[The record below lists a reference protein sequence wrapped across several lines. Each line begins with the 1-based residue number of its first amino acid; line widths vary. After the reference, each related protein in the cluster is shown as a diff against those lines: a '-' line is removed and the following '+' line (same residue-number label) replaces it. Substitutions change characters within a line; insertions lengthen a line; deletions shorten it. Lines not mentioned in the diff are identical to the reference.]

1 MIRAVDNGR
10 GAASHGNG
18 TDGTASHGTASHAGN
33 GHGEAAGGRR
43 IRVRVLRQDV
53 AAGESYWERF
63 EVPYEPNMN
72 VISVLQRIAAGA
84 RSLDGRRVA
93 PVAWD
98 CCCLEEVCGSCTML
112 INGRT
117 RMACSALVDRLL
129 ADEGGEIELRPM
141 SKFPVVRDLVVDR
154 RRLFRSLEKVKAWV
168 PVDDSYDH
176 GPGPRISPEAQEDMY
191 PLSECI
197 SCGCCLEACPQYTKV
212 EPVRRDGESVEDFER
227 RRKAAFDSAFIG
239 AHAISQAMLFNSN
252 PTGSMI
258 ADERLEALTS
268 AGGIQMCGNA
278 QNCVAVCP
286 KRIPLTRSIARA
298 GRAATVWAIKKI
310 FDR

>member
-1 MIRAVDNGR
+1 MIAPNHAADSAPAADEGR
-10 GAASHGNG
+10 
-18 TDGTASHGTASHAGN
+18 
-33 GHGEAAGGRR
+33 E
-43 IRVRVLRQDV
+43 IRVRILRQD
-53 AAGESYWERF
+53 APGQESYWERHA
-63 EVPYEPNMN
+63 VPYEPNMN

-84 RSLDGRRVA
+84 RSADGRPVA
-93 PVAWD
+93 PVTWD
-98 CCCLEEVCGSCTML
+98 CNCLEEVCGSCTML

-129 ADEGGEIELRPM
+129 EEQPEEIELRPM

-154 RRLFRSLEKVKAWV
+154 RRLFRGLERVKAWV

-176 GPGPRISPEAQEDMY
+176 GPGPRISPEEQEDAY
-191 PLSECI
+191 PLSTCM
-197 SCGCCLEACPQYTKV
+197 SCGCCLEACPQYTKI
-212 EPVRRDGESVEDFER
+212 EPVRREGETGEAFAER
-227 RRKAAFDSAFIG
+227 RQGAFDRGFVG
-239 AHAISQAMLFNSN
+239 AHAVSQAMLFNAH
-252 PTGSMI
+252 PTGKMI

-286 KRIPLTRSIARA
+286 KAIPLTRSIARA
-298 GRAATVWAIKKI
+298 GRAATVWAIKRL